1 MSEEEIVKYVVVTN
15 DSVIIDRNF
24 YNNVLLPCMDK
35 GVEIKN
41 ILTEFEKWI
50 DEKNMTDLDE
60 NYTVVR
66 LADIKDKLQE
76 LKEGKNETNNNI

>member
-1 MSEEEIVKYVVVTN
+1 
-15 DSVIIDRNF
+15 
-24 YNNVLLPCMDK
+24 MDK